1 MIEILSPLAANHH
14 DLQTKCAQALG
25 RFLQRK
31 EIGFHQVPERMNLW
45 KDAQT
50 LGQDLRSR
58 FEKLVIVGMG
68 GSSLGTRTIVDAFSL
83 ADIHFVDNVDPLV
96 FSQLIDS
103 LNFKTTG
110 WLFVSKSGNTIEV
123 LCILETIFQAY
134 RAKGINFYERA
145 AVITENKESPLQK
158 WAVNNKVPIGEVPLD
173 VGGRFSVLT
182 AVSMVP
188 ASFGKLQIEGFRK
201 GALLAM
207 RDTNKIAQMMVQAI
221 SSFERGEKTTV
232 LWIYAS
238 ALKTFGFWFQQL
250 WAESLGKAIDRVGK
264 PAPQLSLPFAAL
276 GATDQHSVLQQFMD
290 WGQDKWII
298 FLRAADIEKAGLV
311 LEDSH
316 FTETEIL
323 KGKTMGSLL
332 RAEAEA
338 TEAALRSKQVSTTVL
353 RLSEVNETSLGYLFM
368 FFELLVAGIG
378 EYYNINAFDQPGV
391 ELGKRLARE
400 RLKSET

>member
-1 MIEILSPLAANHH
+1 
-14 DLQTKCAQALG
+14 
-25 RFLQRK
+25 
-31 EIGFHQVPERMNLW
+31 
-45 KDAQT
+45 
-50 LGQDLRSR
+50 
-58 FEKLVIVGMG
+58 MG